1 VIKVLIPYALRA
13 FTERNAEVE
22 VEGGTAGEAINALAN
37 AHPALK
43 THLFTEDGQL
53 RDFINLFVGGAN
65 INSLQ
70 GLNTPIADNGELMI
84 VPAIAGGCA
93 VENGSAK
100 NSGADNSDDSS
111 PGLTNEEIARYSRH
125 LLLPEIGVE
134 GQKKLKAAKVLIVG
148 TGGLGAP
155 LALYLA
161 AAGVGTIGLVDF
173 DVVDESNLQRQIIHS
188 TRDVGRP
195 KTASAKDRI
204 KGINPLVNVVTHN
217 AMLTSQNALEIFAGY
232 DIIADGTDNFQ
243 TRYLVNDAC
252 VFLGKLNVYGSVF
265 QFDGQASVFGAKDG
279 PCYRCLYPS
288 PPPPGLVPSCAE
300 GGVMGVLPGI
310 VGTIQAAETI
320 KLIVGSSAGAGA
332 PAAASGAKP
341 LIGRLLLFDAWR
353 MTFRELKL
361 EKNPDCPV
369 CGKNPTIH
377 ELIDYE
383 QFCGLKK
390 NADSKPIDTITALE
404 LKKRLDNGDKIQFID
419 IREPHE
425 RAIVKFPNAI
435 VMPLGQLERRMDE
448 LDPSVDAVFLCKIGQ
463 RSILGIRALQEA
475 GYKGKLLNLQD
486 GLNAWAR
493 DVDKSMPIY

>member
-1 VIKVLIPYALRA
+1 LIKVLIPYALRA
-13 FTERNAEVE
+13 FTGRNAEVE
-22 VEGGTAGEAINALAN
+22 VEGSTAGDAINALAS
-37 AHPALK
+37 AYPALK
-43 THLFTEDGQL
+43 THLFTEGGQL
-53 RDFINLFVGGAN
+53 RDFINLFSDGVN
-65 INSLQ
+65 INNLQ
-70 GLNTPIADNGELMI
+70 GLDTPIADNGELMI
-84 VPAIAGGCA
+84 VPAIAGG
-93 VENGSAK
+93 
-100 NSGADNSDDSS
+100 SGDS
-111 PGLTNEEIARYSRH
+111 GLTNEEIARYSRH

-134 GQKKLKAAKVLIVG
+134 GQQKLKTAKVLIVG

-217 AMLTSQNALEIFAGY
+217 EILTSQNALNIIADY
-232 DIIADGTDNFQ
+232 DIVADGTDNFQ

-252 VFLGKLNVYGSVF
+252 VFLGKPNVYGSVF
-265 QFDGQASVFGAKDG
+265 QFDGQASIFGAKDG

-310 VGTIQAAETI
+310 IGTVQAAETI
-320 KLIVGSSAGAGA
+320 KLIVG
-332 PAAASGAKP
+332 GAKP

-353 MTFRELKL
+353 MAFRELKL

-369 CGKNPTIH
+369 CGKNPSIH

-435 VMPLGQLERRMDE
+435 VIPLGQLERRMEE
-448 LDPSVDAVFLCKIGQ
+448 LDTSCDAVFLCKIGQ
-463 RSILGIRALQEA
+463 RSILGIRTLQEA
-475 GYKGKLLNLQD
+475 GYQGKLLNLQD

-493 DVDKSMPIY
+493 DVDKTMPIY

>member
-1 VIKVLIPYALRA
+1 LIKVLIPYALRS

-22 VEGGTAGEAINALAN
+22 VNGGTAGDAINALAN
-37 AHPALK
+37 AYPALK

-84 VPAIAGGCA
+84 VPAIAGG
-93 VENGSAK
+93 
-100 NSGADNSDDSS
+100 SGES
-111 PGLTNEEIARYSRH
+111 GTELTNEEIGRYSRH

-155 LALYLA
+155 IALYLA

-188 TRDVGRP
+188 TKDVGRP
-195 KTASAKDRI
+195 KVASAKDRI

-217 AMLTSQNALEIFAGY
+217 EMLTSKNALELFADY

-252 VFLGKLNVYGSVF
+252 VFLGKLNAYGSVF
-265 QFDGQASVFGAKDG
+265 QFDGQATVFGAKDG

-310 VGTIQAAETI
+310 IGTIQAAETI
-320 KLIVGSSAGAGA
+320 KLIVG
-332 PAAASGAKP
+332 GAKP
-341 LIGRLLLFDAWR
+341 LIGRLLSFDAWR
-353 MTFRELKL
+353 MSFRELKL
-361 EKNPDCPV
+361 DKNPDCPV

-390 NADSKPIDTITALE
+390 NTDSKPIDTITALD

-425 RAIVKFPNAI
+425 RAIVKFPDAKVI
-435 VMPLGQLERRMDE
+435 PLGQLERRMEE
-448 LDPSVDAVFLCKIGQ
+448 LDTSIDAVFLCKIGQ
-463 RSILGIRALQEA
+463 RSILGIRTLQDA

>member
-1 VIKVLIPYALRA
+1 MIKVLIPYALRS
-13 FTERNAEVE
+13 FTERNAEIE
-22 VEGGTAGEAINALAN
+22 VNGNTAGEAINALAN
-37 AHPALK
+37 AYPDIK
-43 THLFTEDGQL
+43 KHLFADNGQL
-53 RDFINLFVGGAN
+53 RDFINLFVDGKN
-65 INSLQ
+65 VNSLQ
-70 GLNTPIADNGELMI
+70 GLDTPVADNGEVMI
-84 VPAIAGGCA
+84 VPAIAGG
-93 VENGSAK
+93 
-100 NSGADNSDDSS
+100 SDGPELS
-111 PGLTNEEIARYSRH
+111 LTNEEIARYSRH

-155 LALYLA
+155 LALYLS

-195 KTASAKDRI
+195 KVASAKDRI
-204 KGINPLVNVVTHN
+204 KGVNPLVNVIAHN
-217 AMLTSQNALEIFAGY
+217 TTLTSQNALDIIANY
-232 DIIADGTDNFQ
+232 DIVADGTDNFQ

-252 VFLGKLNVYGSVF
+252 VFLGKPNIYGSVF
-265 QFDGQASVFGAKDG
+265 QFEGQSSVFGTKDG

-310 VGTIQAAETI
+310 IGTIQAAETI
-320 KLIVGSSAGAGA
+320 KMIVG
-332 PAAASGAKP
+332 GAKP
-341 LIGRLLLFDAWR
+341 LIGRLLHFDAWR
-353 MTFRELKL
+353 MSFRELKL
-361 EKNPDCPV
+361 DKDENCPV
-369 CGKNPTIH
+369 CGKNPSIR

-390 NADSKPIDTITALE
+390 TQDSEPIETITAID
-404 LKKRLDNGDKIQFID
+404 LKKRMDNGDHIQFID

-435 VMPLGQLERRMDE
+435 IMPLGQLVRRMDE
-448 LDPSVDAVFLCKIGQ
+448 LDPGIDSIFLCKIGQ
-463 RSILGIRALQEA
+463 RSILGIRALREA
-475 GYKGKLLNLQD
+475 GYKGRLLNLQD

-493 DVDKSMPIY
+493 DVDKTMPVY

>member
-1 VIKVLIPYALRA
+1 LIKILIPYALRA

-22 VEGGTAGEAINALAN
+22 VEGGTAGDAINALAS
-37 AHPALK
+37 AYPALK
-43 THLFTEDGQL
+43 THLFTESGQL
-53 RDFINLFVGGAN
+53 RDFINLFAGGVN

-70 GLNTPIADNGELMI
+70 GLNTPVADNGELMI
-84 VPAIAGGCA
+84 VPAIAGGSGGDH
-93 VENGSAK
+93 VGDSTGSE
-100 NSGADNSDDSS
+100 
-111 PGLTNEEIARYSRH
+111 LTNEEIGRYSRH

-134 GQKKLKAAKVLIVG
+134 GQKKLKATKVLIVG

-217 AMLTSQNALEIFAGY
+217 AMLTSQNAMELFADY

-265 QFDGQASVFGAKDG
+265 QFDGQATVFGAKDG

-310 VGTIQAAETI
+310 IGTIQAAETI
-320 KLIVGSSAGAGA
+320 KLIVG
-332 PAAASGAKP
+332 GAKP
-341 LIGRLLLFDAWR
+341 LVGRLLLFDAWR
-353 MTFRELKL
+353 MAFRELKL

-369 CGKNPTIH
+369 CGKNPSIH

-425 RAIVKFPNAI
+425 RAIVKFPNALVI
-435 VMPLGQLERRMDE
+435 PLGQLERRKEE

-463 RSILGIRALQEA
+463 RSILGIRTLQDA

-493 DVDKSMPIY
+493 DVDKSMPVY

>member
-1 VIKVLIPYALRA
+1 LIKILIPYALRA

-22 VEGGTAGEAINALAN
+22 VNGGTAGEAVNALAD
-37 AHPALK
+37 AYPALK
-43 THLFTEDGQL
+43 NHLFTEDGQL

-70 GLNTPIADNGELMI
+70 GLNTPVPDNGEVMI
-84 VPAIAGGCA
+84 VPAIAGG
-93 VENGSAK
+93 
-100 NSGADNSDDSS
+100 SGDGRDDSE
-111 PGLTNEEIARYSRH
+111 LTNEEIARYSRH

-161 AAGVGTIGLVDF
+161 AAGVGTIGLADF

-195 KTASAKDRI
+195 KVASAKDRI
-204 KGINPLVNVVTHN
+204 KGINPLINVVTHN
-217 AMLTSQNALEIFAGY
+217 TMLTSKNALELFADY

-252 VFLGKLNVYGSVF
+252 IFLGKLNVYGSVF
-265 QFDGQASVFGAKDG
+265 QFDGQATVFGAKDG

-310 VGTIQAAETI
+310 IGTIQAAETI
-320 KLIVGSSAGAGA
+320 KLIVG
-332 PAAASGAKP
+332 GAKP
-341 LIGRLLLFDAWR
+341 LVGRLLLFDAWR
-353 MTFRELKL
+353 MAFRELKL

-369 CGKNPTIH
+369 CGKNPSIH

-390 NADSKPIDTITALE
+390 NTDSKPINTITALD

-425 RAIVKFPNAI
+425 RAIVKFPDAK
-435 VMPLGQLERRMDE
+435 VMPLGQLERRMEE

-463 RSILGIRALQEA
+463 RSILGIRTLQDA
-475 GYKGKLLNLQD
+475 GYKGKMLNLQD

>member
-1 VIKVLIPYALRA
+1 LIKVLIPYALRS

-22 VEGGTAGEAINALAN
+22 VNGGTAGDAINALAN
-37 AHPALK
+37 SYPALK

-84 VPAIAGGCA
+84 VPAIAGGTDA
-93 VENGSAK
+93 E
-100 NSGADNSDDSS
+100 
-111 PGLTNEEIARYSRH
+111 LTNEEIGRYSRH

-161 AAGVGTIGLVDF
+161 AAGVGTIGLVDY

-188 TRDVGRP
+188 TKDVGRP
-195 KTASAKDRI
+195 KVASAKDRI
-204 KGINPLVNVVTHN
+204 KGINPLINVVTHN
-217 AMLTSQNALEIFAGY
+217 EMLTSKNAMELFSDY

-252 VFLGKLNVYGSVF
+252 VFLGKLNAYGSVF
-265 QFDGQASVFGAKDG
+265 QFDGQATVFGAKDG

-310 VGTIQAAETI
+310 IGTIQAAETI
-320 KLIVGSSAGAGA
+320 KLIVG
-332 PAAASGAKP
+332 GAKP
-341 LIGRLLLFDAWR
+341 LIGRLLSFDAWR
-353 MTFRELKL
+353 MSFRELKID
-361 EKNPDCPV
+361 KNPDCPV
-369 CGKNPTIH
+369 CGKNRTIH

-390 NADSKPIDTITALE
+390 NTESKPIDTITALD

-425 RAIVKFPNAI
+425 RAIVKFPDAKVI
-435 VMPLGQLERRMDE
+435 PLGQLERRMEE
-448 LDPSVDAVFLCKIGQ
+448 LDTSIDAVFLCKIGQ
-463 RSILGIRALQEA
+463 RSILGIRTLQDA

>member
-1 VIKVLIPYALRA
+1 MIKVLIPYALRA
-13 FTERNAEVE
+13 FTGRNAEVA
-22 VEGGTAGEAINALAN
+22 VEGGTAGDAIKALAE
-37 AHPALK
+37 AYPSLK
-43 THLFTEDGQL
+43 SHLFTDDGQL
-53 RDFINLFVGGAN
+53 RDFINLFVNGVN

-70 GLNTPIADNGELMI
+70 GLNTPVADNGEVMI
-84 VPAIAGGCA
+84 VPAIAGG
-93 VENGSAK
+93 
-100 NSGADNSDDSS
+100 SDDVNLS
-111 PGLTNEEIARYSRH
+111 NEEIARYSRH

-134 GQKKLKAAKVLIVG
+134 GQKKIKAAKVLIVG

-173 DVVDESNLQRQIIHS
+173 DTVDESNLQRQIIHS

-217 AMLTSQNALEIFAGY
+217 TMLTSKNALELFADY

-265 QFDGQASVFGAKDG
+265 QFDGQASVFGAKNG

-300 GGVMGVLPGI
+300 GGVMGVVPGI
-310 VGTIQAAETI
+310 IGIVQAAETI
-320 KLIVGSSAGAGA
+320 KLIVGGAE
-332 PAAASGAKP
+332 P
-341 LIGRLLLFDAWR
+341 LVGRLLVFDAWR
-353 MTFRELKL
+353 MAFRELKL
-361 EKNPDCPV
+361 EKDPNCPV

-390 NADSKPIDTITALE
+390 KADEKPIDTITALE
-404 LKKRLDNGDKIQFID
+404 LKKRLDNGDQIQFID

-425 RAIVKFPNAI
+425 RAIVKFPNAL

-448 LDPSVDAVFLCKIGQ
+448 LDPSRDAVFLCKIGQ

-475 GYKGKLLNLQD
+475 GYKGKLLNLFE

-493 DVDKSMPIY
+493 DVDKNMPIY

>member
-1 VIKVLIPYALRA
+1 LIKVLIPYALRA

-22 VEGGTAGEAINALAN
+22 VNGGTAGDAINALAN
-37 AHPALK
+37 AYPALK

-84 VPAIAGGCA
+84 VPAIAGG
-93 VENGSAK
+93 
-100 NSGADNSDDSS
+100 SDAE
-111 PGLTNEEIARYSRH
+111 LTNEEIGRYSRH

-195 KTASAKDRI
+195 KVASAKDRI

-217 AMLTSQNALEIFAGY
+217 EMLTSKNALELFADY

-252 VFLGKLNVYGSVF
+252 VFLGKLNAYGSVF
-265 QFDGQASVFGAKDG
+265 QFDGQATVFGAKDG

-310 VGTIQAAETI
+310 IGTIQAAETI
-320 KLIVGSSAGAGA
+320 KLIVG
-332 PAAASGAKP
+332 GAKP

-353 MTFRELKL
+353 MSFRELKL
-361 EKNPDCPV
+361 DKNPECPV

-390 NADSKPIDTITALE
+390 NTDSKPIDTITALD

-425 RAIVKFPNAI
+425 RAIVKFPNAKVI
-435 VMPLGQLERRMDE
+435 PLGQLERRMEE
-448 LDPSVDAVFLCKIGQ
+448 LDSSIDAVFLCKIGQ
-463 RSILGIRALQEA
+463 RSILGIRTLQDA

>member
-1 VIKVLIPYALRA
+1 MNLLFFQTMIKVLIPYALRT
-13 FTERNAEVE
+13 FTGRNAEVE
-22 VEGGTAGEAINALAN
+22 VEGSTAGEAVNALAN
-37 AHPALK
+37 AYPALK
-43 THLFTEDGQL
+43 THLFSEDGQL
-53 RDFINLFVGGAN
+53 RNFINLFVEGAN
-65 INSLQ
+65 INGLQ
-70 GLNTPIADNGELMI
+70 GLNTPLKPDGELML
-84 VPAIAGGCA
+84 VPAIAGG
-93 VENGSAK
+93 SL
-100 NSGADNSDDSS
+100 S
-111 PGLTNEEIARYSRH
+111 NEEIARYSRH
-125 LLLPEIGVE
+125 LLLAEIGVE
-134 GQKKLKAAKVLIVG
+134 GQEKLKNAKVLIVG

-155 LALYLA
+155 LALYLS

-195 KTASAKDRI
+195 KIASAQDRI
-204 KGINPLVNVVTHN
+204 KGINPLVNVVTYN
-217 AMLTSQNALEIFAGY
+217 TMLNSQNALEIFADY

-265 QFDGQASVFGAKDG
+265 QFDGQASVFGSKEG

-310 VGTIQAAETI
+310 IGTIQAAEAI
-320 KLIVGSSAGAGA
+320 KLIVG
-332 PAAASGAKP
+332 GAKP

-390 NADSKPIDTITALE
+390 NQESKPIDTITATD

-448 LDPSVDAVFLCKIGQ
+448 LDPSIDAVFLCKIGQ

-493 DVDKSMPIY
+493 TVDKSMPIY

>member
-1 VIKVLIPYALRA
+1 MVKVLIPYALRA
-13 FTERNAEVE
+13 FTGRSAEVE
-22 VEGGTAGEAINALAN
+22 VKGSTAGEVIKALADVY
-37 AHPALK
+37 PDLK
-43 THLFTEDGQL
+43 AHLFAEDGQL
-53 RDFINLFVGGAN
+53 RSFINLFVGGVN
-65 INSLQ
+65 INNLQ
-70 GLNTPIADNGELMI
+70 GLDTPVPDNGEVMV
-84 VPAIAGGCA
+84 VPAIAGG
-93 VENGSAK
+93 
-100 NSGADNSDDSS
+100 SDE
-111 PGLTNEEIARYSRH
+111 PGMTLTNEEIARYSRH
-125 LLLPEIGVE
+125 LLLPEIGVA
-134 GQKKLKAAKVLIVG
+134 GQEKLKAAKVLIVG

-195 KTASAKDRI
+195 KVASAKDRI

-217 AMLTSQNALEIFAGY
+217 AMLTSGNALEIFADY

-252 VFLGKLNVYGSVF
+252 VFLGKINVYGSVF
-265 QFDGQASVFGAKDG
+265 QFEGQASVFGAKDG

-310 VGTIQAAETI
+310 IGTIQAAEAI
-320 KLIVGSSAGAGA
+320 KFIVG
-332 PAAASGAKP
+332 GAKP
-341 LIGRLLLFDAWR
+341 LVGRLLIFDAWR

-369 CGKNPTIH
+369 CGKNPSIR

-390 NADSKPIDTITALE
+390 SPDSKPIDTITALD
-404 LKKRLDNGDKIQFID
+404 LKKRLDNGERIQFID

-425 RAIVKFPNAI
+425 RAIVKWPNAVVI
-435 VMPLGQLERRMDE
+435 PLGQLVRRMDE
-448 LDPSVDAVFLCKIGQ
+448 LDPTADAVFLCKIGQ

-493 DVDKSMPIY
+493 DVDNTMPIY

>member
-1 VIKVLIPYALRA
+1 MIKVLIPYALRF

-22 VEGGTAGEAINALAN
+22 VAGNTVGEAINVLAN
-37 AHPALK
+37 VYPDIKA
-43 THLFTEDGQL
+43 HLFAENGQL
-53 RDFINLFVGGAN
+53 RDFINLFVDGKN
-65 INSLQ
+65 VNSLQ
-70 GLNTPIADNGELMI
+70 GLDTPIAGNGEVMI
-84 VPAIAGGCA
+84 VPAIAGG
-93 VENGSAK
+93 
-100 NSGADNSDDSS
+100 SDDT
-111 PGLTNEEIARYSRH
+111 GLTNDEIARYSRH

-155 LALYLA
+155 LALYLS

-188 TRDVGRP
+188 TRDIGRP
-195 KTASAKDRI
+195 KVASAKDRI
-204 KGINPLVNVVTHN
+204 KGVNPLVNVVVHN
-217 AMLTSQNALEIFAGY
+217 AMLTSQNALDIIADY
-232 DIIADGTDNFQ
+232 DIVADGTDNFQ

-252 VFLGKLNVYGSVF
+252 VFLGKPNIYGSVF
-265 QFDGQASVFGAKDG
+265 QFEGQSSVFGAKDG

-310 VGTIQAAETI
+310 IGTIQAAETI
-320 KLIVGSSAGAGA
+320 KMIVG
-332 PAAASGAKP
+332 GAKP
-341 LIGRLLLFDAWR
+341 LVGRLLHFDAWR
-353 MTFRELKL
+353 MAFCELKL
-361 EKNPDCPV
+361 DKDPNCPV
-369 CGKNPTIH
+369 CGQNPSIR

-390 NADSKPIDTITALE
+390 NQDSEPIETITAPD
-404 LKKRLDNGDKIQFID
+404 LKQRLDNGDRIQFID

-435 VMPLGQLERRMDE
+435 VMPLGQLIRRMDE
-448 LDPSVDAVFLCKIGQ
+448 LDTSIDSVFLCKIGQ
-463 RSILGIRALQEA
+463 RSILGIKALREA
-475 GYKGKLLNLQD
+475 GYKGRLLNLQD

-493 DVDKSMPIY
+493 TVDKTMPIY

>member
-1 VIKVLIPYALRA
+1 MIKVLIPYALRF

-22 VEGGTAGEAINALAN
+22 VGGSTVGEAINALAEI
-37 AHPALK
+37 HPQIK
-43 THLFTEDGQL
+43 THLFADNGQV
-53 RDFINLFVGGAN
+53 RDFINLFVDGKN
-65 INSLQ
+65 VNSLQ
-70 GLNTPIADNGELMI
+70 GLDTPVADNGEVMI
-84 VPAIAGGCA
+84 VPAIAGG
-93 VENGSAK
+93 
-100 NSGADNSDDSS
+100 SDDI
-111 PGLTNEEIARYSRH
+111 GLSNDEIARYSRH

-134 GQKKLKAAKVLIVG
+134 GQKKLKEAKVLIVG

-155 LALYLA
+155 LALYLS

-195 KTASAKDRI
+195 KVASAKDRI
-204 KGINPLVNVVTHN
+204 KGVNPLVNVITHN
-217 AMLTSQNALEIFAGY
+217 AMLTSQNALDIIAGY
-232 DIIADGTDNFQ
+232 DIVADGTDNFQ

-252 VFLGKLNVYGSVF
+252 VFQGKPNVYGSVF
-265 QFDGQASVFGAKDG
+265 QFEGQASVFGAKDG

-310 VGTIQAAETI
+310 IGTIQAAETI
-320 KLIVGSSAGAGA
+320 KLIVG
-332 PAAASGAKP
+332 GAKP
-341 LIGRLLLFDAWR
+341 LVGRLLHFDAWR

-361 EKNPDCPV
+361 DKDPNCPV
-369 CGKNPTIH
+369 CGQNPSTR

-390 NADSKPIDTITALE
+390 TQDSEPIETITALD
-404 LKKRLDNGDKIQFID
+404 LKQRLDKGDRIQFID

-435 VMPLGQLERRMDE
+435 FMPLGQLVRRMDE
-448 LDPSVDAVFLCKIGQ
+448 LDPAVDSVFLCKIGQ
-463 RSILGIRALQEA
+463 RSILGIRALREA
-475 GYKGKLLNLQD
+475 GYQGRLLNLQD

-493 DVDKSMPIY
+493 DVDNTMPVY